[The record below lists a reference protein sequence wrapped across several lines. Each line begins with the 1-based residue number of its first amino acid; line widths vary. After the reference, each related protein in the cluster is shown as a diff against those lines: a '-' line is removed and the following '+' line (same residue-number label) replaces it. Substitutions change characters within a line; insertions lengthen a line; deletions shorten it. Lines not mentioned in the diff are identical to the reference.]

1 MTTAKTPWGDIE
13 IADAHMHFFSP
24 AFFKSLA
31 EQKGTDSVAGMLG
44 WDEPATPEQ
53 LADRWVA
60 EMDRNGVGHAM
71 LIASIPGDTVSV
83 GLAVEKYPDRFNAVY
98 MTNPTLPSPDI
109 RYENARSDD
118 EVSGVFLF
126 PAMHRYS
133 LHDIKV
139 FSLIQVLAGIPGSVV
154 YVHCGV
160 LSVGF
165 RKKLG
170 LPSNFDMSFS
180 NPIDLHALAV
190 GFPRLK
196 FVIPHFGAGYFR
208 EALMVADLC
217 PNVYLDT
224 SSSNSW
230 TRYQP
235 QAMSL
240 ADVFRRAL
248 DVVGPERLLFGSDS
262 SWFPRGWVSGVF
274 DDQVKALSEIGVS
287 RATAQ
292 AILGG
297 NLRRLLGNL

>member
-1 MTTAKTPWGDIE
+1 MTKASTPWGDIE
-13 IADAHMHFFSP
+13 VADAHMHFFSP

-31 EQKGTDSVAGMLG
+31 EQKETDSVAGMLG
-44 WDEPATPEQ
+44 WDEPSTPEE

-60 EMDRNGVGHAM
+60 EMDRNGVARAM
-71 LIASIPGDTVSV
+71 LIASIPNDTESV
-83 GLAVEKYPDRFNAVY
+83 GRAVEKYPERFHAVY

-109 RYENARSDD
+109 RFENARSDD

-133 LHDIKV
+133 LHENKV
-139 FSLIQVLAGIPGSVV
+139 CSLIQVLAGHPGSVV

-165 RKKLG
+165 RRKLG
-170 LPSNFDMSFS
+170 LPSNFDMRFS

-190 GFPRLK
+190 NFPRLN

-224 SSSNSW
+224 SSSNNW
-230 TRYQP
+230 VRYQP
-235 QAMSL
+235 ESL
-240 ADVFRRAL
+240 DLAGIFRRAL
-248 DVVGPERLLFGSDS
+248 SVVGPQRLLFGSDS
-262 SWFPRGWVSGVF
+262 SWFPRGWVKRVF
-274 DDQVKALSEIGVS
+274 DDQVKTLAEIGVD
-287 RATAQ
+287 TQ
-292 AILGG
+292 AAKAIFGG
-297 NLRRLLGNL
+297 NLRRLLGKN